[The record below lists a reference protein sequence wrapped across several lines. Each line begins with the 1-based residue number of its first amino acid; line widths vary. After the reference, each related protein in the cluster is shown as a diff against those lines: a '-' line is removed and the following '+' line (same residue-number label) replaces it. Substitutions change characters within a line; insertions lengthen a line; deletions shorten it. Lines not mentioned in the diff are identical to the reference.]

1 MYYNTYKFEVSND
14 ENDEDDGDDGDADP
28 ERRTRKK
35 VNNIIITCI
44 YII

>member
-14 ENDEDDGDDGDADP
+14 ENDGDDGDAKDTLVK
-28 ERRTRKK
+28 RL
-35 VNNIIITCI
+35 ITSLLHI

>member
-1 MYYNTYKFEVSND
+1 MYHNTHKFEVSND
-14 ENDEDDGDDGDADP
+14 ENGGDDGDDGDAVP